1 MKPFDQVARATQR
14 KRLRRLGEIALKRYG
29 RDGAKL
35 RFISDTASFV
45 FRVDWRGKRYAL
57 RIDSEPANEE
67 WLAMLKAEMAW
78 LAALRRDTALA
89 VPEPV
94 PALDGTLEQV
104 VAVDGVPG
112 PRLVSLLRWMPG
124 RLIGDRPTPR
134 ILAQMGAFM
143 AQLHHHAEGFAFPDG
158 ATRSHTAWDKLAYWC
173 DRQNDTSAT
182 LTAEERDLCA
192 AAAERLQAEIARVGR
207 DRDYGLVH
215 ADLHLHNCL
224 LHEGELG
231 VIDFADC
238 RFASYFCDMAVPL
251 TYLDG
256 RPDYE
261 RLRAAFY
268 EGYTAVRSLPAGYEG
283 VVQTF
288 MVARAFD
295 IVEWIHLDW
304 PSPTH
309 FPFGPALLASAMRRI
324 RDYME

>member
-1 MKPFDQVARATQR
+1 MRPFDQVTRVTQR
-14 KRLRRLGEIALKRYG
+14 KRLRRLGEIALQRYG

-45 FRVDWRGKRYAL
+45 FRVDWQGERYAL
-57 RIDSEPANEE
+57 RIDPEPANEE

-78 LAALRRDTALA
+78 LAALRRDTSLA

-94 PALDGTLEQV
+94 AAQDGTLVQV
-104 VAVDGVPG
+104 VTADGVPG
-112 PRLVSLLRWMPG
+112 SRLVSLLRWMPG
-124 RLIGDRPTPR
+124 RLIGDRPAPG

-143 AQLHHHAEGFAFPDG
+143 AHLHHHAERFALPDG
-158 ATRSHTAWDKLAYWC
+158 AVRSHTAWDRLAYWC
-173 DRQNDTSAT
+173 DRRNDTSAT
-182 LTAEERDLCA
+182 LTAEEQDLCA
-192 AAAERLQAEIARVGR
+192 AAAERLQVEIAGVGR
-207 DRDYGLVH
+207 DTDYGLIH

-238 RFASYFCDMAVPL
+238 RFASYFYDIAVPL
-251 TYLDG
+251 TYLDE

-261 RLRAAFY
+261 RLRAAFF
-268 EGYTAVRSLPAGYEG
+268 EGYAGVRSLPDGYEG
-283 VVQTF
+283 AVQTF

-309 FPFGPALLASAMRRI
+309 FPFGPALLASAIRRI
-324 RDYME
+324 EGYL